1 MSRSTQEVKA
11 GYLSHPSL
19 ISGNLVPPIQDEECS
34 HALKP
39 PVLDSSFRLESP
51 GHGKDKA
58 IPNPRSVLH
67 HMFEVLRPLNSQDLS
82 EELYNTGK
90 QLTCE
95 NKIKP
100 ERTKEKKVHG
110 KRPKNREGRDEKEKN
125 GCKLVGKTETDDH
138 SLKINQDEHS
148 SCPEKYDNSYDTF
161 EPEDRDY
168 LNNQEI
174 FYTKQDSGSF
184 NKDPDSINIKDSN
197 SSIKDYN
204 TKINDLNT
212 NDAKSNIK
220 DSKSNIKDS
229 ESTITQQNVLSDTLK
244 EHITAKIQVLPSCVM
259 I

>member
-1 MSRSTQEVKA
+1 
-11 GYLSHPSL
+11 
-19 ISGNLVPPIQDEECS
+19 
-34 HALKP
+34 
-39 PVLDSSFRLESP
+39 
-51 GHGKDKA
+51 
-58 IPNPRSVLH
+58 
-67 HMFEVLRPLNSQDLS
+67 MFEVLRPLNSQDLS

-174 FYTKQDSGSF
+174 FYTKQDSGCF
-184 NKDPDSINIKDSN
+184 IKDPDSINIKDFN

-229 ESTITQQNVLSDTLK
+229 KSTITQQNVLSDTLE